1 LLQEKDTWDVD
12 FELLEKSLN
21 NKTKIVLINTP
32 HNPTGK
38 VFTVEEMERIHD
50 LIKKY
55 PNIIIVEDG
64 VYEHLCF

>member
-1 LLQEKDTWDVD
+1 MQEKDTWDVD